1 MAKLGE
7 GDDRWI
13 VKERDDGKNCNGWHW
28 SEVNLNDWSKERLK
42 ELLCV
47 AIVDDSKGTC
57 KVTEMEKCSGDV
69 TVQSRKQ
76 KKFPLYELEIVLKWE
91 GQLLDAEVHACHL
104 HTSSQSTR
112 AVPLLASHTHAAPR
126 GPQGGTKLEA
136 KGKVKIPDLS
146 EETYDDLEMTVTVED
161 ETDAKRPLKE
171 MVRKQGGTAIRKA
184 CMQFVKELKDN
195 VGMGKEMPVK
205 KAPSERVN
213 NTYVVSSTEQKK
225 TSDLK
230 ITYDFVPHPKVLYET
245 LLDTDRIRGC
255 TASDAKMSREVGG
268 KFMMFSN
275 AVDGENLELREYSDS
290 SGDALIKW
298 KWRFAT
304 WQPGHYSTVTITLT
318 DKDGSTKLELVQTGV
333 PEEERE
339 RTEKGWKGLLFERM
353 KAMLGGSIMG

>member
-91 GQLLDAEVHACHL
+91 GQLLDAE
-104 HTSSQSTR
+104 
-112 AVPLLASHTHAAPR
+112 
-126 GPQGGTKLEA
+126 GGTKLEA

-304 WQPGHYSTVTITLT
+304 WQPGHYSIVTITLT

>member
-1 MAKLGE
+1 MAKVGE

-28 SEVNLNDWSKERLK
+28 SEVNLNEWSKERLK

-47 AIVDDSKGTC
+47 AIVENSTGTC
-57 KVTEMEKCSGDV
+57 KVTEVEKCAGDV

-91 GQLLDAEVHACHL
+91 GQLLDVD
-104 HTSSQSTR
+104 
-112 AVPLLASHTHAAPR
+112 
-126 GPQGGTKLEA
+126 GGTKLEA
-136 KGKVKIPDLS
+136 KGKVRIPDLS

-171 MVRKQGGTAIRKA
+171 LVRKQGGAAIRKA
-184 CMQFVKELKDN
+184 CLQFVKELKDN
-195 VGMGKEMPVK
+195 VGLGKEMPVK

-213 NTYVVSSTEQKK
+213 NTYVTSSAEQKK
-225 TSDLK
+225 TSEVK
-230 ITYDFVPHPKVLYET
+230 ITYDFVPPPRVLYDT

-255 TASDAKMSREVGG
+255 TASDATMSREVGG
-268 KFMMFSN
+268 KFMMFSG
-275 AVDGENLELREYSDS
+275 AVDGENLELREYSEA
-290 SGDALIKW
+290 SGDAMIKW
-298 KWRFAT
+298 KWRFST
-304 WQPGHYSTVTITLT
+304 WQPDHYSVVTITLT

-333 PEEERE
+333 PEDERE

-353 KAMLGGSIMG
+353 KAMLGGSILG